1 MTVRASSSFRS
12 TSLVLFTSLALGAT
26 AACSSDDT
34 DDTPG
39 GGSGTGGTT
48 SGGSGGSSAGAAGS
62 TGGGA
67 AGATAGGSA
76 GSTAGG
82 SAGTTAG
89 GSAGTTAGGAA
100 GSGGAPAPEL
110 ARVRVAH
117 LVSDGP
123 AVAVCARVH
132 GTDTGAPYALNV
144 TKDLGGLA
152 NGLTYK
158 QVSGYISVPVGT
170 YDIKVIDASKDCTD
184 AGITTAELPAL
195 AASDTI
201 TVAAR
206 GSASGTTA
214 GDKLEL
220 VLLTDAEKPTVGET
234 KLRFV
239 HAGIGAPSVDVGAY
253 LGTAF
258 AKVFANT
265 SYDDILAAEST
276 AGAFPIDANGYA
288 TLSTDLSGALSFDVR
303 LADTGGIYATVKL
316 PDGVTVAKG
325 SLATVFAIGK
335 LTVTDGKA
343 GGVSAL
349 ACVDSADA
357 TAGLSTCVEL
367 VAAPAPTLAKVRL
380 GHLLP
385 GGAAVDVCAK
395 PTTAEAFLAGNSQ
408 RLGSGNY
415 PSISASLPTPADDYD
430 VKVVA
435 KDAGCNAAPITS
447 GKTGPLGTDA
457 FVTLAVSADD
467 VDATKAKV
475 FSFTNVAKAPAVGQ
489 SALRLIHL
497 GVGAPAIDAGVF
509 VAGTKVV
516 SPKLFTNASYGNVAA
531 SALATKGYI
540 EVPPLANVVLAVSA
554 TGTEQALK
562 KTSAGVSTNADEI
575 QTLIAIGK
583 LGDATNPLAVFA
595 CGDEV
600 ETGGSLACVK
610 VDLLDP

>member
-1 MTVRASSSFRS
+1 MTVRATSFVRTSSI
-12 TSLVLFTSLALGAT
+12 VLFTSLALGAS

-34 DDTPG
+34 DDTPAG
-39 GGSGTGGTT
+39 TAGTGGTT
-48 SGGSGGSSAGAAGS
+48 SGGSGGSAAGS
-62 TGGGA
+62 

-76 GSTAGG
+76 GATAGGSAGTNAGGSAGATAGG

-89 GSAGTTAGGAA
+89 GSAG
-100 GSGGAPAPEL
+100 SGGAPVPEL
-110 ARVRVAH
+110 ARVRIAH

-132 GTDTGAPYALNV
+132 GTDTGAPYAINV
-144 TKDLGGLA
+144 SKDLGGLA

-158 QVSGYISVPVGT
+158 QVSGYISVPAGT

-195 AASDTI
+195 ADGDAV

-206 GSASGTTA
+206 GTVAGTTA
-214 GDKLEL
+214 GDQLEL
-220 VLLTDAEKPTVGET
+220 VLLSDADQPAAGES

-239 HAGIGAPSVDVGAY
+239 HAGVGAPSVDVGAY

-265 SYDDILAAEST
+265 SYDDILTAET
-276 AGAFPIDANGYA
+276 AAGAFPIDANGYA

-303 LADTGGIYATVKL
+303 LADTGKIYATVKL
-316 PDGVTVAKG
+316 PDGVTVVKG
-325 SLATVFAIGK
+325 SVATVFAIGK
-335 LTVTDGKA
+335 LTVTDGKP

-349 ACVDSADA
+349 ACVDSAPA
-357 TAGLSTCVEL
+357 TNGLSTCVEL
-367 VAAPAPTLAKVRL
+367 VAAAAPTLAKVRL

-385 GGAAVDVCAK
+385 GGPAVDVCAK
-395 PTTAEAFLAGNSQ
+395 PTTAEAFLAGNDQ
-408 RLGSGNY
+408 RIGSGNY
-415 PSISASLPTPADDYD
+415 PSISASLATPADDYD

-435 KDAGCNAAPITS
+435 KDAGCNAAAVTT

-467 VDATKAKV
+467 ADAAKAKI
-475 FSFTNVAKAPAVGQ
+475 FSFANVATAPAAGQ

-509 VAGTKVV
+509 VPGTKVV

-531 SALATKGYI
+531 SALATKGYV
-540 EVPPLANVVLAVSA
+540 ETPPLANVVLAVSA

-583 LGDATNPLAVFA
+583 LGDPTNPLAVFA

-600 ETGGSLACVK
+600 ETGGSLGCVK